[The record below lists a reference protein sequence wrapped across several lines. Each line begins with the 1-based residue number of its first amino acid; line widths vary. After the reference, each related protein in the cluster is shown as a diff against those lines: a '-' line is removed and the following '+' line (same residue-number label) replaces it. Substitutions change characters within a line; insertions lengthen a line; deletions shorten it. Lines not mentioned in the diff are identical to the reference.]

1 MNEFDLIRR
10 YFTRDAHNAVLGV
23 GDDAAIVRPSPGC
36 DLHVSVDML
45 VEGRHFFADVDP
57 CALGHKTLA
66 VNLSDM
72 AAMGAVPR
80 WVVLSVALPTMDE
93 AWVAAFADGFFTLAE
108 QHGVA
113 VIGGDTTRGPLTLS
127 VTVFGETPHGQA
139 LRRDAARVGD
149 DIWVSGELGLAALA
163 VRQRLKGDVA
173 PPPEVLVAAQ
183 HRLDWPTP
191 RVELG
196 LALLPLA
203 RACLDVSD
211 GLAGDL
217 QHILERSN
225 VGATLNL
232 DALPTAPWLAE
243 RRQALAECIAA
254 GGDDYELLFTAEPA
268 QRDAIAALAGSLG
281 VRLSRIGTID
291 AEAGLRVTDAAGQ
304 PLTLARMGY
313 DHFA

>member
-23 GDDAAIVRPSPGC
+23 GDDAAIVRPSAGC

-57 CALGHKTLA
+57 RALGHKTLA

-139 LRRDAARVGD
+139 LRRDAARAGD
-149 DIWVSGELGLAALA
+149 DIWVSGELGQAALA

-173 PPPEVLVAAQ
+173 PPAEVLAAAQ
-183 HRLDWPTP
+183 QRLDWPTP

-196 LALLPLA
+196 QALLPLA

-217 QHILERSN
+217 QHILERSK

-243 RRQALAECIAA
+243 RRQALADCIAG
-254 GGDDYELLFTAEPA
+254 GGDDYELLFTADPA
-268 QRDAIAALAGSLG
+268 QRDAIAALAGALG
-281 VRLSRIGTID
+281 VALTRIGTID
-291 AEAGLRVTDAAGQ
+291 AESGLRVTDAAGQ

>member
-10 YFTRDAHNAVLGV
+10 YFTRSAHNAVLGV

-57 CALGHKTLA
+57 RALGHKTLA

-93 AWVAAFADGFFTLAE
+93 AWVAAFADGFFALAE
-108 QHGVA
+108 RYGVA

-127 VTVFGETPHGQA
+127 VTVFGETPHNVA
-139 LRRDAARVGD
+139 LRRDAAKVGD

-163 VRQRLKGDVA
+163 VRHRLKGDVT
-173 PPPEVLVAAQ
+173 PPAEVLAAAQ
-183 HRLDWPTP
+183 QRLDWPTP

-196 LALLPLA
+196 QALLPLA

-217 QHILERSN
+217 QHILERSS

-232 DALPTAPWLAE
+232 DVLPTAPWLAE
-243 RRQALAECIAA
+243 RRRELAECIAA
-254 GGDDYELLFTAEPA
+254 GGDDYELLFTADPM
-268 QRDAIAALAGSLG
+268 QRDAIAALAGELG
-281 VRLSRIGTID
+281 VGLTRIGTID
-291 AEAGLRVTDAAGQ
+291 AEVGLRVTDVAGQ
-304 PLTLARMGY
+304 PQTLARMGY

>member
-10 YFTRDAHNAVLGV
+10 YFTRSAPNAVLGV

-57 CALGHKTLA
+57 RALGHKTLA

-93 AWVAAFADGFFTLAE
+93 SWVAAFADGFFGLAE
-108 QHGVA
+108 RYGVA

-139 LRRDAARVGD
+139 LRRDAAQVGD

-163 VRQRLKGDVA
+163 VRRRLKGDVE
-173 PPPEVLVAAQ
+173 PPAEVLAAAQ
-183 HRLDWPTP
+183 QRLDWPTP

-196 LALLPLA
+196 QALLPLA

-225 VGATLNL
+225 VGATLNF
-232 DALPTAPWLAE
+232 DELPTAPWLAE
-243 RRQALAECIAA
+243 RRRELADCIAA
-254 GGDDYELLFTAEPA
+254 GGDDYELLFTADPG
-268 QRDAIAALAGSLG
+268 QHDAIAALANQLG
-281 VRLSRIGTID
+281 VRLTRIGRID

-304 PLTLARMGY
+304 PLTLTRMGY